1 MLEIIY
7 FLLIGTATGILS
19 GLFGIGGGIIT
30 VPALIFILQD
40 HAIFQAADTMH
51 IAACTSLAIMVMT
64 SLSSAR
70 AYHRRHTLVWP
81 IFWKIAPG
89 LCFGLLSGAALS
101 HVFSNQTLID
111 LFALFLTGIG
121 IHLLIEAKRTQ
132 SSRVLVASHLYQQ
145 HLSRKQQWLLIVGS
159 FIVGNLSALFG
170 IGGGVLLVPLFLQM
184 RCTLQQASGT
194 SALCGILSA
203 ALGTLVLSCLPQP
216 ISQLPQTI
224 GNIYW
229 PAALF
234 IGITSVSCA
243 PLGTRLAF
251 YLKTPLL
258 QQLFSGVLFIS
269 AWCLL

>member
-7 FLLIGTATGILS
+7 FLLIGTATGLLS
-19 GLFGIGGGIIT
+19 GLFGIGGGIII
-30 VPALIFILQD
+30 VPALILILEH
-40 HAIFQAADTMH
+40 HAVFQAANTMH
-51 IAACTSLAIMVMT
+51 IAASTSLAIIIMT

-70 AYHRRHTLVWP
+70 AYHRRHALVWP
-81 IFWKIAPG
+81 IFWKITPG

-101 HVFSNQTLID
+101 HLISNQTLID
-111 LFALFLTGIG
+111 LFAFFLTGIG
-121 IHLLIEAKRTQ
+121 IHLLIEAKRPQ
-132 SSRVLVASHLYQQ
+132 SSRILVASHPSQH
-145 HLSRKQQWLLIVGS
+145 HLSRKQQGLLIVGS

-203 ALGTLVLSCLPQP
+203 TVGTLVLSCLPQP
-216 ISQLPQTI
+216 ITQLPHTI

-251 YLKTPLL
+251 YLKIPLL
-258 QQLFSGVLFIS
+258 KKLFSSVLFIS

>member
-1 MLEIIY
+1 MLEIVC
-7 FLLIGTATGILS
+7 FLLIGAATGLLS

-30 VPALIFILQD
+30 VPALIFTLE
-40 HAIFQAADTMH
+40 HHPIFKAADTMH
-51 IAACTSLAIMVMT
+51 IAACTSLTIMILT

-70 AYHRRHTLVWP
+70 AYHRRNALVWP
-81 IFWKIAPG
+81 IFWRVLPG
-89 LCFGLLSGAALS
+89 LCCGLLSGASLS
-101 HVFSNQTLID
+101 HVIENQTIIN
-111 LFALFLTGIG
+111 LFAIFLIGIG
-121 IHLLIEAKRTQ
+121 IHLLIESKRPH
-132 SSRVLVASHLYQQ
+132 ASHVLEKGHPFQHQLSLQQ
-145 HLSRKQQWLLIVGS
+145 QGLLVIGS
-159 FIVGNLSALFG
+159 FAVGNLSALFG

-184 RCTLQQASGT
+184 RCTLQQSAGT

-203 ALGTLVLSCLPQP
+203 TVGTVVLSYLPQP
-216 ISQLPQTI
+216 VSHLPQMI

-234 IGITSVSCA
+234 IAITSVSCA

-258 QQLFSGVLFIS
+258 KQLFSGVLFLS